1 MTTPDMREKPNS
13 VKAVIN
19 IGNTIQQHFANLSK
33 TIEWI
38 NTLDFVVT
46 IDPFH
51 NPSVNFSDIVL
62 PACTSFE
69 SEYDIVNMQVNRSH
83 VLLSQKVIEPLH
95 ESKSDFQIEK
105 ELAKNSGLL
114 SIYQRHLR
122 NIKELV

>member
-1 MTTPDMREKPNS
+1 MPIYR
-13 VKAVIN
+13 
-19 IGNTIQQHFANLSK
+19 K
-33 TIEWI
+33 TIDWI

-105 ELAKNSGLL
+105 ELAAKLGLDQYL
-114 SIYQRHLR
+114 PKTPEEYQRARLNSDDPALKGITDR
-122 NIKELV
+122 SPYQE

>member
-1 MTTPDMREKPNS
+1 MTTPDIREKPNS

-105 ELAKNSGLL
+105 ELAAKLGLD
-114 SIYQRHLR
+114 SIFT
-122 NIKELV
+122 EDT